1 MKLRMIPYGYKVNNG
16 KVEPDE
22 TERKVVQRIFHN
34 YIIGKGL
41 KTIADML
48 TS

>member
-22 TERKVVQRIFHN
+22 TERKIAQRIFHN
-34 YIIGKGL
+34 YII
-41 KTIADML
+41 
-48 TS
+48 